1 MQLDFHSLS
10 LSFYTKN
17 YFQSY
22 WRDNPLYLACIT
34 HRTTLSLDDFILFK
48 TLQISLTKVCR
59 TLCILSRVM
68 YNFKDHVHNAFKLKT
83 LFHFYMC
90 CIQLVEDSFRL
101 LMRIMF
107 LLNSLSRKTLI
118 LKHQKA
124 RKF

>member
-34 HRTTLSLDDFILFK
+34 HRTTLSLDFILFK
-48 TLQISLTKVCR
+48 TLQIFLTKVCR

-68 YNFKDHVHNAFKLKT
+68 YNFKDRVHNAFKNIISI
-83 LFHFYMC
+83 MC
-90 CIQLVEDSFRL
+90 CLQLVEDGFRL
-101 LMRIMF
+101 LTRIMF